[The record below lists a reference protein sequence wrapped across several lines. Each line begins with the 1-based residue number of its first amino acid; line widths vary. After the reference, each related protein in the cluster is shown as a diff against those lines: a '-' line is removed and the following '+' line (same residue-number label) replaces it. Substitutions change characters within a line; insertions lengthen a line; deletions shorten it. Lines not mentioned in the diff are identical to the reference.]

1 MSVTNSSLAVAER
14 AQEGPKEGTIDTR
27 FGRFEVDFDKAI
39 RIPRGIIGFE
49 TAYSFILLDV
59 PGESNQAF
67 KLLQSLDDPALGFIV
82 LPLSPQDEA
91 IAEADLQASCAAF
104 GVAREDAAFLLIV
117 TVRPDAEG
125 TVRMTVNLRAPL
137 LLDTR
142 TQTGWQVV
150 LSDQSYSIRHPLT

>member
-14 AQEGPKEGTIDTR
+14 AQDSPKEGTIDTR

-59 PGESNQAF
+59 PGESIQAF

-82 LPLSPQDEA
+82 LPLSPQDDA
-91 IAEADLQASCAAF
+91 IAGNDHAVEDRAPQVDPLAGDDLRELLMRPVDTAAIQREIDDLVTHQADLGCDLGHQ
-104 GVAREDAAFLLIV
+104 GLVK
-117 TVRPDAEG
+117 
-125 TVRMTVNLRAPL
+125 
-137 LLDTR
+137 
-142 TQTGWQVV
+142 V
-150 LSDQSYSIRHPLT
+150 LALE

>member
-1 MSVTNSSLAVAER
+1 MSPSNSSLAVAER
-14 AQEGPKEGTIDTR
+14 TQASEQEATIDTR
-27 FGRFEVDFDKAI
+27 FGRFEVDFDKTI

-49 TAYSFILLDV
+49 NAHSFILLDV

-91 IAEADLQASCAAF
+91 IAEADLHASCTAF
-104 GVAREDAAFLLIV
+104 GVTREEAAFLLIV
-117 TVRPDAEG
+117 SVRPDAEG
-125 TVRMTVNLRAPL
+125 AVRMSVNLRAPV

-150 LSDQSYSIRHPLT
+150 FSDQSYSIRHPLT